1 MFENVVKSKLHLGD
15 NKINGFHIAFGI
27 SKTFTYPVGILI
39 TSILENNKEININ
52 FHIFIDNKID
62 DKELSR
68 FKEIIKNYN
77 VNIVI
82 YEIDN
87 SEFLNLDDREFTI
100 AAYYR
105 FAIPY
110 QLKDIT
116 DKYLYIDADM
126 ILIKNGGV
134 KSFVDIDLEN
144 NIAAVV
150 DDFTLDKMG
159 NPILLAEDKKYFNSG
174 MMYIDL
180 KEWIKC
186 KVSEKCINI
195 LREINKFPDKK
206 IKYGYE
212 FRCFDQDALNIVL
225 KNKVK
230 YIEPKFNFLANISQK
245 RNKNLVNVPSDTIFI
260 HYHGFNKPWHEW
272 CFHPLARYF
281 RQYKE
286 ISPWKNEPLDTK
298 PTKYRQMRL
307 YAKYF
312 IKQGNIIKA
321 LYWMLKS
328 IQKKYNK

>member
-126 ILIKNGGV
+126 ILIKNGG
-134 KSFVDIDLEN
+134 
-144 NIAAVV
+144 
-150 DDFTLDKMG
+150 G
-159 NPILLAEDKKYFNSG
+159 
-174 MMYIDL
+174 
-180 KEWIKC
+180 
-186 KVSEKCINI
+186 
-195 LREINKFPDKK
+195 
-206 IKYGYE
+206 
-212 FRCFDQDALNIVL
+212 
-225 KNKVK
+225 
-230 YIEPKFNFLANISQK
+230 
-245 RNKNLVNVPSDTIFI
+245 
-260 HYHGFNKPWHEW
+260 
-272 CFHPLARYF
+272 
-281 RQYKE
+281 
-286 ISPWKNEPLDTK
+286 
-298 PTKYRQMRL
+298 
-307 YAKYF
+307 
-312 IKQGNIIKA
+312 
-321 LYWMLKS
+321 
-328 IQKKYNK
+328 

>member
-1 MFENVVKSKLHLGD
+1 MFENAVK
-15 NKINGFHIAFGI
+15 NKMNLSGSNKKSDFHIAFGI
-27 SKTFTYPVGILI
+27 SKTFTYPVGVLI
-39 TSILENNKEININ
+39 TSILENNKDIKIS
-52 FHIFIDNKID
+52 FHIFVDDKIG
-62 DKELSR
+62 DKELNR
-68 FKEIIKNYN
+68 FKDFIKFYNTDII
-77 VNIVI
+77 I

-116 DKYLYIDADM
+116 DRYLYIDADM
-126 ILIKNGGV
+126 IAIRDIKDYFN
-134 KSFVDIDLEN
+134 IDLKN

-150 DDFTLDKMG
+150 DDFTLDKIG
-159 NPILLAEDKKYFNSG
+159 NPILLAEGKKYFNSG

-180 KEWIKC
+180 KEWIKY
-186 KVSEKCINI
+186 KISEKCINI

-230 YIEPKFNFLANISQK
+230 YIEPKYNFLANISLK
-245 RNKNLVNVPSDTIFI
+245 HNKNLQNVPKNTIFI

-272 CFHPLARYF
+272 CFHSLARYF
-281 RQYKE
+281 RKYKD
-286 ISPWKNEPLDTK
+286 ISPWKNEPLDK
-298 PTKYRQMRL
+298 YPTKYRQMRL
-307 YAKYF
+307 YAQYYRKKGNL
-312 IKQGNIIKA
+312 IKAIYWIMQSIIKK
-321 LYWMLKS
+321 Y
-328 IQKKYNK
+328 KK